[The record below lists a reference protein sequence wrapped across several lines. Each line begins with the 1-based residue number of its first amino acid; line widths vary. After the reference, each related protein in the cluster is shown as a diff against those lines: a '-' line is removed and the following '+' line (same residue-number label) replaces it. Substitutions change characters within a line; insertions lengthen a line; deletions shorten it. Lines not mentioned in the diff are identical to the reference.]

1 MMAVSLKVHDVKTF
15 ATRKLRVRRPTEY
28 QKGLWIFGI
37 LDAFEN
43 DVAVIELKQMR
54 LIWID
59 ARTIRARD
67 EEGTI
72 LRQMDLVCK
81 RVTKML
87 QGKYP
92 SIFEGLTYVD
102 PFRNDA
108 ITFSNIDWKDVTCT
122 NRVNDPLDWRR
133 IRKTEMVDLFV
144 YPKNIW
150 ANSVNFGMSFR
161 VLQMRRA
168 EPLGCNLF
176 LPAFKSPVPPPPPP
190 PPPPRG
196 HSSHRKPTPVLK
208 VDQESSTQKSISKS
222 PTSPCSLQVVRPSL
236 EEILKS
242 RQKLRI
248 TNLLSE

>member
-1 MMAVSLKVHDVKTF
+1 MSAVSLKVHDVKTF
-15 ATRKLRVRRPTEY
+15 ASRKLRVRRPTEY

-37 LDAFEN
+37 LDALEN
-43 DVAVIELKQMR
+43 DVAVIEMNQMR

-72 LRQMDLVCK
+72 LRQMDIVCK

-92 SIFEGLTYVD
+92 SVFEGLTYVD

-108 ITFSNIDWKDVTCT
+108 ISFSNIDWKDVTCT

-150 ANSVNFGMSFR
+150 ANSVNFGVSFR

-176 LPAFKSPVPPPPPP
+176 LPAFKSPPPPPPP
-190 PPPPRG
+190 PPPG
-196 HSSHRKPTPVLK
+196 GYSSHKKRQLVSK
-208 VDQESSTQKSISKS
+208 VDQESCTQKTSLKTS
-222 PTSPCSLQVVRPSL
+222 TSPCSLHAVRPSL